1 MIWSSKIR
9 RVLRTRLV
17 TAAGSGFSRPVVVGR
32 SVYAN
37 VINEDRLSIQVAEPG
52 QRTMKRL
59 ADVTDA
65 SINSVELTDIRLEP

>member
-9 RVLRTRLV
+9 RVCATRLI
-17 TAAGSGFSRPVVVGR
+17 TAAGLGFSHPVVVGR

-37 VINEDRLSIQVAEPG
+37 VINEGLLSIQVAEPG

-59 ADVTDA
+59 ADVTDT
-65 SINSVELTDIRLEP
+65 SINSVETSDIRLEP